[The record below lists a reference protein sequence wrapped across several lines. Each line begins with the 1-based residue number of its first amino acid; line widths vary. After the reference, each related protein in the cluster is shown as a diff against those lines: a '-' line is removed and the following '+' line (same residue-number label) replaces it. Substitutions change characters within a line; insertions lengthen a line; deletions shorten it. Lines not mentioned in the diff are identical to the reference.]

1 MRYAAFL
8 RGVNVGGHRPLK
20 MADVRAAF
28 ERMGFGNVRTVLAS
42 GNVVFYGG
50 GHDPEKGDLAEL
62 TARIESDLER
72 VLGYPITVALDFA
85 AIAACLA
92 CAIVVPVVSV
102 QLHGTNAAGAGAART
117 LAAPALRPS

>member
-1 MRYAAFL
+1 MSTL
-8 RGVNVGGHRPLK
+8 
-20 MADVRAAF
+20 
-28 ERMGFGNVRTVLAS
+28 
-42 GNVVFYGG
+42 
-50 GHDPEKGDLAEL
+50 DL
-62 TARIESDLER
+62 I
-72 VLGYPITVALDFA
+72 YPITVALDFA